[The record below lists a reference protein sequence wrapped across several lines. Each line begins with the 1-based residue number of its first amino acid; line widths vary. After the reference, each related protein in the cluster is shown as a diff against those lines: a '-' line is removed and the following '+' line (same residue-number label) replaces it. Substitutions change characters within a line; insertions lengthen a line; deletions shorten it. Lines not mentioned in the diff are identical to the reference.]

1 MWGRI
6 YQGEFFLWSIRAGYF
21 ADGFWNSAKPQYAV
35 KITVLGFLGTWA
47 HLHLILRPPR
57 LSDVSEV
64 RVLGNQG
71 PGPDCNPACV
81 CPFTRP
87 IQTRFWWLQIWLV
100 TPTWVST
107 SWSSSMQAGFEWL
120 LSIYI
125 WISLTCISCCP
136 ASTRIMLM
144 LKAFHGSS
152 ASHNNASCLSSLK
165 LPIRVWRKT
174 SVMLPISKFKKK
186 SISL

>member
-35 KITVLGFLGTWA
+35 KITVLGFLGTWV

-152 ASHNNASCLSSLK
+152 ASRNNASCLSSLK